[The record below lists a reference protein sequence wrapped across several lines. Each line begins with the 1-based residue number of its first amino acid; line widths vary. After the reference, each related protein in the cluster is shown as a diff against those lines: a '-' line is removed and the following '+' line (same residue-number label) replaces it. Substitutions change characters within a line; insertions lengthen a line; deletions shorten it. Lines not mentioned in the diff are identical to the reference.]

1 MNFDNPTPTQE
12 KEPRPLSLEE
22 IKVQIERL
30 SKQEKLEVV
39 RTREDG
45 EGIYLY
51 EAVIKDEKGDSSLYS
66 YRRSG
71 NYPETKAAT
80 TVIDVAYF
88 VGPILAGEMCIG
100 GDTLSNYDETTGK
113 WTDAQ

>member
-1 MNFDNPTPTQE
+1 MSFENPTPAPE
-12 KEPRPLSLEE
+12 KEPHFPSLEE
-22 IKVQIERL
+22 IKIQIERL

-39 RTREDG
+39 RTLEDG
-45 EGIYLY
+45 KGIYLH

-80 TVIDVAYF
+80 TVIDVTYF

-100 GDTLSNYDETTGK
+100 GDTLSNYDDATGE
-113 WTDAQ
+113 WTDTK

>member
-39 RTREDG
+39 RTLEDG
-45 EGIYLY
+45 KGIYLH
-51 EAVIKDEKGDSSLYS
+51 EAVVKDEKGDSSLYS

-80 TVIDVAYF
+80 TVIDVTYF

-113 WTDAQ
+113 WTDAK